1 MLIDATLY
9 NWSQTAPITVTLEA
23 LEQEVV
29 SAVPVRIYKVSGTAQ
44 VSFYEDSEKTN
55 LVYSGTL
62 PWEPAEP
69 VSCDSLYVVTD
80 TLTDLKVV
88 AEVGVRKID
97 FTPYLNTTS
106 GMTAISSA
114 YNDDSYY
121 TATGL
126 SAFRF
131 NGKSGGTIYISSNHY
146 IGFGSNTEHI
156 KILRR
161 DGCSTY
167 IRRQAG
173 TFDDGTSFVKIRFEG
188 YTVYSNRVESN
199 RLIFELFILSNN
211 DMFLNMIQTPTNS
224 GNTGTSELVASST
237 TALNLYDGAGGG
249 PVVSFYHKDSYG
261 YNWDVVYADYE
272 ASASYTPLYLVMQ
285 GDKLYTVTDGALVEI
300 PETEL
305 TAAVFVEYGVS
316 EAPTSDLLVPL
327 GNHSVYCWSSGDT
340 GKKLQGDLVAY
351 PHPSAIEAVA
361 DMSHPSILGMSLMTA
376 NFSGNVTVSISL
388 DDRVSWSEE
397 VALADWLNTDL
408 QELFESLPESKRLYL
423 RFILHD
429 DATISRFKITYI
441 NS

>member
-1 MLIDATLY
+1 MLIDQSLY
-9 NWSQTAPITVTLEA
+9 NWSQTAPITVTLSE
-23 LEQEVV
+23 LEQEVT
-29 SAVPVRIYKVSGTAQ
+29 SAVPVRIYKVCGSAQ
-44 VSFYEDSEKTN
+44 VSFYEDSEKTS
-55 LVYSGTL
+55 LVWEGVL

-69 VSCDSLYVVTD
+69 VAVDGLFVVTD

-88 AEVGVRKID
+88 CETGVRKID

-106 GMTAISSA
+106 GMTAVNSA

-121 TATGL
+121 SVTGI
-126 SAFRF
+126 SGFKF
-131 NGKSGGTIYISSNHY
+131 NNKSGATIYVSSNHY

-167 IRRQAG
+167 IRRQSG

-188 YTVYSNRVESN
+188 YTAYNNRVTAT
-199 RLIFELFILSNN
+199 RLIYELFILSNN
-211 DMFLNMIQTPTNS
+211 DMFLNMITTPTNS
-224 GNTGTSELVASST
+224 SYIGTSALVSST
-237 TALNLYDGAGGG
+237 TTDLVLHDGSGGG

-261 YNWDVVYADYE
+261 YNWDVKYADYE
-272 ASASYTPLYLVMQ
+272 TADSYTPLYLVRQ
-285 GDKLYTVTDGALVEI
+285 GDTIFTVVDGALAEV

-305 TAAVFVEYGVS
+305 TAAVFVEYGVADAPSS
-316 EAPTSDLLVPL
+316 ELLLSL
-327 GNHSVYCWSSGDT
+327 GDHSIYSWACGDS
-340 GKKLQGDLVAY
+340 GKKLQADLVAY

-376 NFSGNVTVSISL
+376 EFSGDVTVSISL
-388 DDRVSWSEE
+388 DDRESWSEE
-397 VALADWLNTDL
+397 AALSDWLNTDL
-408 QELFESLPESKRLYL
+408 EELFASLPESKQLYL

>member
-1 MLIDATLY
+1 MLIDHTLY

-23 LEQEVV
+23 LEQEVA

-44 VSFYEDSEKTN
+44 VSFYEDAEKTS
-55 LVYSGTL
+55 LVWEGVL
-62 PWEPAEP
+62 PWEPEEP
-69 VSCDSLYVVTD
+69 VSCDSLYVVSD
-80 TLTDLKVV
+80 TLTDLRVV

-106 GMTAISSA
+106 GMTAVNSS
-114 YNDDSYY
+114 YNDDGYY
-121 TATGL
+121 TVTGI
-126 SAFRF
+126 SGFKF
-131 NGKSGGTIYISSNHY
+131 NNKSGSTIYVSSNHY

-188 YTVYSNRVESN
+188 YTVYSNRVASN

-211 DMFLNMIQTPTNS
+211 DMFLNMITTPTS
-224 GNTGTSELVASST
+224 GNTGTSQLVSST
-237 TALNLYDGAGGG
+237 TTELSLYDGEGGG
-249 PVVSFYHKDSYG
+249 PVVSFYHKDNYG
-261 YNWDVVYADYE
+261 YNWDVKYADYE
-272 ASASYTPLYLVMQ
+272 TADSFTPLYLTKK
-285 GDKLYTVTDGALVEI
+285 GDTIYTVSDGALVAI
-300 PETEL
+300 PETNL
-305 TAAVFVEYGVS
+305 TAAVFVEYGTT
-316 EAPTSDLLVPL
+316 APPDSDLLTAL
-327 GNHSVYCWSSGDT
+327 GDHSVYCWTSGDT
-340 GKKLQGDLVAY
+340 GKKLTADLVAY

-376 NFSGNVTVSISL
+376 DFSGNVTVSISL
-388 DDRVSWSEE
+388 DDQVSWSEE
-397 VALADWLNTDL
+397 VALADWLNTNL
-408 QELFESLPESKRLYL
+408 EELFTSLPESKRLYL

>member
-1 MLIDATLY
+1 MLIDPTLY
-9 NWSQTAPITVTLEA
+9 NWSQTAPITISLEA
-23 LEQEVV
+23 LEQEVA

-44 VSFYEDSEKTN
+44 VSFYENAEKTK
-55 LVYSGTL
+55 LVYSGVL

-69 VSCDSLYVVTD
+69 VACDGLYVVSD
-80 TLTDLKVV
+80 TLTVLKVV
-88 AEVGVRKID
+88 AEAGVRKID

-106 GMTAISSA
+106 GMIAISSA

-121 TATGL
+121 TATGP
-126 SAFRF
+126 STFKF
-131 NGKSGGTIYISSNHY
+131 NGKSGSTIYISSNHY

-188 YTVYSNRVESN
+188 YTVYSNRVASN
-199 RLIFELFILSNN
+199 RLIFELFILSNK
-211 DMFLNMIQTPTNS
+211 DMFLNMITTPTS
-224 GNTGTSELVASST
+224 SNTGTSELVASST
-237 TALNLYDGAGGG
+237 TALNLYDGSGGG
-249 PVVSFYHKDSYG
+249 PRVSFYHKDNYG

-272 ASASYTPLYLVMQ
+272 ATAAYTPLYLVKQ

-300 PETEL
+300 PETEP

-316 EAPTSDLLVPL
+316 EAPASELLVPL

-361 DMSHPSILGMSLMTA
+361 DMSHPSILGLSLMTA
-376 NFSGNVTVSISL
+376 DFSGNVTVSISL
-388 DDRVSWSEE
+388 DDRVSWSDE
-397 VALADWLNTDL
+397 VALSDWLNNNLD
-408 QELFESLPESKRLYL
+408 ELFNSLPESKRLYL

>member
-1 MLIDATLY
+1 MLIDHTLY
-9 NWSQTAPITVTLEA
+9 NWSQTAPITVTLDS
-23 LEQEVV
+23 LEQEVNPGM
-29 SAVPVRIYKVSGTAQ
+29 PVRIYKVSGTAQ
-44 VSFYEDSEKTN
+44 VSIYEDAEKTN
-55 LVYSGTL
+55 LVWAGNL

-69 VSCDSLYVVTD
+69 IACDSVYVVTD
-80 TLTDLKVV
+80 TLTDCRVI

-121 TATGL
+121 TATGI
-126 SAFRF
+126 SGFKF
-131 NGKSGGTIYISSNHY
+131 NNKSGATLYISSNHY

-188 YTVYSNRVESN
+188 YTVYSNRIASN

-211 DMFLNMIQTPTNS
+211 DMFLNMITTPTS
-224 GNTGTSELVASST
+224 GNTGTSQLVSSST
-237 TALNLYDGAGGG
+237 TDLSLYDGEGGG
-249 PVVSFYHKDSYG
+249 PVVSFYHKDNYG

-272 ASASYTPLYLVMQ
+272 ASTAYTPLYLVKQ

-300 PETEL
+300 PEIEL

-316 EAPTSDLLVPL
+316 EAPASELLVAL
-327 GNHSVYCWSSGDT
+327 GSHSVYCWSSGDT
-340 GKKLQGDLVAY
+340 GKKLAADLVAY

-408 QELFESLPESKRLYL
+408 DELYASLPESKRMYL

>member
-9 NWSQTAPITVTLEA
+9 NWSQTAPITVTLET
-23 LEQEVV
+23 LEQEVT
-29 SAVPVRIYKVSGTAQ
+29 SATPVRIYKVSGTAQ
-44 VSFYEDSEKTN
+44 VSFYEDAEKTN
-55 LVYSGTL
+55 LVYSGAL

-69 VSCDSLYVVTD
+69 VCCDGLYVVSD
-80 TLTDLKVV
+80 TLTDLRVI

-121 TATGL
+121 TATGI
-126 SAFRF
+126 SGFKF
-131 NGKSGGTIYISSNHY
+131 NNKSGATLYISSNHY
-146 IGFGSNTEHI
+146 IGFGSNTEHL

-188 YTVYSNRVESN
+188 YTVYSNRVTSN

-211 DMFLNMIQTPTNS
+211 DMFLNMITTPTS
-224 GNTGTSELVASST
+224 GNTGTSQLVSSST
-237 TALNLYDGAGGG
+237 TDLNLYDGEGGG

-272 ASASYTPLYLVMQ
+272 ASAAYTPLYLVKQ
-285 GDKLYTVTDGALVEI
+285 GNKLYTVVDGALVEI
-300 PETEL
+300 PATEL
-305 TAAVFVEYGVS
+305 TAAVFVEYGVA
-316 EAPTSDLLVPL
+316 EAPASELLVSL
-327 GNHSVYCWSSGDT
+327 GSHSVYCWSSGDT
-340 GKKLQGDLVAY
+340 GKKIQGDLVAY
-351 PHPSAIEAVA
+351 PHPSTIEAVT

-376 NFSGNVTVSISL
+376 EFSGDVTVSISL
-388 DDRVSWSEE
+388 DDRASWSEE
-397 VALADWLNTDL
+397 VALSEWLNTNLD
-408 QELFESLPESKRLYL
+408 ELYASLPESKQLYL

>member
-1 MLIDATLY
+1 MLIDHNLY

-29 SAVPVRIYKVSGTAQ
+29 SAIPVRIYKVSGAAQ
-44 VSFYEDSEKTN
+44 VSFYEDAGKTN
-55 LVYSGTL
+55 LLYSGPL

-69 VSCDSLYVVTD
+69 VTCDGLYVVSN
-80 TLTDLKVV
+80 TLADLRIV
-88 AEVGVRKID
+88 AERGIRRID

-114 YNDDSYY
+114 YNDDNYY
-121 TATGL
+121 TATGI
-126 SAFRF
+126 SGFKF
-131 NGKSGGTIYISSNHY
+131 NNKSGSTLYISSNHY

-173 TFDDGTSFVKIRFEG
+173 TFGDGTSFVKIRFEG
-188 YTVYSNRVESN
+188 YTVYSNRVASN

-211 DMFLNMIQTPTNS
+211 DMFLNMVQTPTS
-224 GNTGTSELVASST
+224 GNTGTSQLVSSST
-237 TALNLYDGAGGG
+237 TELTLYDGNGGG
-249 PVVSFYHKDSYG
+249 PMVSFYHKDNNG
-261 YNWDVVYADYE
+261 YNWDVKYSAYE
-272 ASASYTPLYLVMQ
+272 TSASYAPLYLVRK
-285 GDKLYTVTDGALVEI
+285 DNTIYTVADGALVAI

-305 TAAVFVEYGVS
+305 TAAVFVEYGAITPPSS
-316 EAPTSDLLVPL
+316 ELLLSL
-327 GNHSVYCWSSGDT
+327 GDHSVYSWSSGDT
-340 GKKLQGDLVAY
+340 GKKLTADLVAY

-376 NFSGNVTVSISL
+376 NFSGNVTVSVSL
-388 DDRVSWSEE
+388 DNRASWTDE
-397 VALADWLNTDL
+397 VPLSDWLNTNL
-408 QELFESLPESKRLYL
+408 EELFASLPESRRLYI

>member
-1 MLIDATLY
+1 MLINATLY

-23 LEQEVV
+23 LEQEVT

-44 VSFYEDSEKTN
+44 VSFYEDAEKTN

-69 VSCDSLYVVTD
+69 VACDGLYVVSD

-88 AEVGVRKID
+88 AEAGVRKID

-121 TATGL
+121 TATGI
-126 SAFRF
+126 SGFKF
-131 NGKSGGTIYISSNHY
+131 NNKSGATLYISSNHY

-188 YTVYSNRVESN
+188 YTVYSNRVASN

-211 DMFLNMIQTPTNS
+211 DMFLNMIQTPTS
-224 GNTGTSELVASST
+224 GNTGTSALVSSST
-237 TALNLYDGAGGG
+237 TNLTLHDGEGGG
-249 PVVSFYHKDSYG
+249 PVVSFYHKDNYG
-261 YNWDVVYADYE
+261 YNWDVKYADYE
-272 ASASYTPLYLVMQ
+272 TAASFTPLYLTKK
-285 GDKLYTVTDGALVEI
+285 DDAIYTVSDGALVAI

-305 TAAVFVEYGVS
+305 TAAVFVEYGTA
-316 EAPTSDLLVPL
+316 APPDSTLLTPL
-327 GNHSVYCWSSGDT
+327 GDHSIYCWSSGDT
-340 GKKLQGDLVAY
+340 GKKLVADLVAY

-361 DMSHPSILGMSLMTA
+361 DMSHQSILGMSLMTA
-376 NFSGNVTVSISL
+376 DFSGDVTVSISL
-388 DDRVSWSEE
+388 DDRASWSEE

-408 QELFESLPESKRLYL
+408 EELFASLPESKRLYL

>member
-1 MLIDATLY
+1 MLIDASLY
-9 NWSQTAPITVTLEA
+9 NWSQTAPITVTLET
-23 LEQEVV
+23 LEQEVT
-29 SAVPVRIYKVSGTAQ
+29 STTPVRIYKVSGTAQ
-44 VSFYEDSEKTN
+44 VSLYEDAEKTN
-55 LVYSGTL
+55 LVYSGAL

-69 VSCDSLYVVTD
+69 VSCDGLYVVSD
-80 TLTDLKVV
+80 TLTDLRVI

-121 TATGL
+121 TATGI
-126 SAFRF
+126 SGFKF
-131 NGKSGGTIYISSNHY
+131 NNKSGSTLYISSNHY

-188 YTVYSNRVESN
+188 YTVYSNRVTSN
-199 RLIFELFILSNN
+199 RLIFELFLLSNN
-211 DMFLNMIQTPTNS
+211 DMFLNMITTPTS
-224 GNTGTSELVASST
+224 GNTGTSQLVSSST
-237 TALNLYDGAGGG
+237 TDLNLYDGEGGG
-249 PVVSFYHKDSYG
+249 PVVSLYHKDSYG
-261 YNWDVVYADYE
+261 YNWDVVYTDYE
-272 ASASYTPLYLVMQ
+272 ASAAYTPLYLVKQ
-285 GDKLYTVTDGALVEI
+285 GDKLYTVSEGALAEI

-305 TAAVFVEYGVS
+305 TAAVFVEYGS
-316 EAPTSDLLVPL
+316 TEAPASELLLPL

-340 GKKLQGDLVAY
+340 RKKLQGNLVAY
-351 PHPSAIEAVA
+351 PHPSTIEAVA
-361 DMSHPSILGMSLMTA
+361 DMSHPSILGISLMTA
-376 NFSGNVTVSISL
+376 EFSGDVTVSISL
-388 DDRVSWSEE
+388 DDRTSWSEE
-397 VALADWLNTDL
+397 VALSDWLNTDL
-408 QELFESLPESKRLYL
+408 DELYASLPESKQLYL

>member
-1 MLIDATLY
+1 MLIDQALY

-23 LEQEVV
+23 LEQEVPSV
-29 SAVPVRIYKVSGTAQ
+29 APVRIYKVSGNAQ
-44 VSFYEDSEKTN
+44 VSFYEDAEKTN
-55 LVYSGTL
+55 LVYSGPL

-69 VSCDSLYVVTD
+69 VACNGLYVVSD
-80 TLTDLKVV
+80 ALTELKVI
-88 AEVGVRKID
+88 AEAGVRKID

-106 GMTAISSA
+106 GMTAITSS

-126 SAFRF
+126 STFKF
-131 NGKSGGTIYISSNHY
+131 NGKSGSTIYISSNHY

-188 YTVYSNRVESN
+188 YTVYSNRVAAN
-199 RLIFELFILSNN
+199 RLIFELFILSNK
-211 DMFLNMIQTPTNS
+211 DMFLNMITTPTS
-224 GNTGTSELVASST
+224 GNTGTSALVSSATTELV
-237 TALNLYDGAGGG
+237 LHDGSGGG
-249 PVVSFYHKDSYG
+249 PRVSFYHKDNYG
-261 YNWDVVYADYE
+261 YNWDVKYADYE
-272 ASASYTPLYLVMQ
+272 TGDSYTPLYLAKQ
-285 GDKLYTVTDGALVEI
+285 GDTIYTVADNALVAI

-305 TAAVFVEYGVS
+305 TAAVFVEYGTAAPPAS
-316 EAPTSDLLVPL
+316 ELLLTL
-327 GNHSVYCWSSGDT
+327 GDHSVYSWSAGDT

-361 DMSHPSILGMSLMTA
+361 DMSHPSILGLSLMTA
-376 NFSGNVTVSISL
+376 DFSGNVTVSISL
-388 DDRVSWSEE
+388 DDRTTWSEE
-397 VALADWLNTDL
+397 TALSDWLNTDL
-408 QELFESLPESKRLYL
+408 EELYASLPESKRLYI

>member
-1 MLIDATLY
+1 MLIDATLH
-9 NWSQTAPITVTLEA
+9 NWSQTAPITVTLET
-23 LEQEVV
+23 LEQEVP

-44 VSFYEDSEKTN
+44 VSFYEDSEKTS
-55 LVYSGTL
+55 LVYSGAL

-69 VSCDSLYVVTD
+69 VACDGLYVVSD
-80 TLTDLKVV
+80 TLTDLKVI
-88 AEVGVRKID
+88 AETGVRKID
-97 FTPYLNTTS
+97 FKPYLNTTS

-121 TATGL
+121 TATGI
-126 SAFRF
+126 SGFKF
-131 NGKSGGTIYISSNHY
+131 NNKSGATLYISSNHY

-188 YTVYSNRVESN
+188 YTVYNNRVPSN

-211 DMFLNMIQTPTNS
+211 DMFLNMVTTPTS
-224 GNTGTSELVASST
+224 GNTGTSQLVSSST
-237 TALNLYDGAGGG
+237 TDLTLYDGEGGG
-249 PVVSFYHKDSYG
+249 PVVSFYHKDNYG
-261 YNWDVVYADYE
+261 YNWDVKYADYE
-272 ASASYTPLYLVMQ
+272 ASATYTPLYLVKQ

-305 TAAVFVEYGVS
+305 TAAVFVEYGVT
-316 EAPTSDLLVPL
+316 EAPGSELLLSL
-327 GNHSVYCWSSGDT
+327 GNHSVYCWSSEDT
-340 GKKLQGDLVAY
+340 GKQLQADLVAY
-351 PHPSAIEAVA
+351 PYPSAIEAVA

-376 NFSGNVTVSISL
+376 DFSGNVTVSISL
-388 DDRVSWSEE
+388 DDRVTWSEE

-408 QELFESLPESKRLYL
+408 EELYASLPESKRLYI